1 MCIVESQAY
10 ANRNSV
16 PCWMVALKH
25 VEMHA
30 RQGNH
35 PPEAGLKMNETVDCP
50 LMAQLHFLKLV

>member
-10 ANRNSV
+10 ANGNSV

-50 LMAQLHFLKLV
+50 QRGV